1 MVQGFAYEQPK
12 EEVLAPELSLVR
24 RMVLQSDNATC
35 NHNTLLPSIP
45 PSWVLS
51 KEVLKSWVKE
61 SNNCVI
67 PTPAVEGLSSHY
79 WVLNYNVEL
88 VHNRERLFGLA
99 KQVESMDR
107 QLKRTVEM
115 SADSARIRRDLRQLE
130 IRCTA
135 VARPSL
141 PRLTSTQGLE
151 TQSHFIVEEGSLGE
165 YSDVK
170 ERMKKRLYAWKNK
183 VAESLKITTRRRRHQ
198 PRPLPEQQAALVDSR
213 DIVSYAIRKTLQL
226 QSTGEN
232 AVTDEGHDV
241 QCNQRVLSDI
251 DEGVQIPFELLSE

>member
-12 EEVLAPELSLVR
+12 EEELSLVR

-141 PRLTSTQGLE
+141 PRLTSTQV
-151 TQSHFIVEEGSLGE
+151 VEEGSLGE